1 MDNEMIFTLLLGYF
15 SGFEENVLPFIQQ
28 PYVLTHKQYY
38 QLPSLAAKWS
48 GAYELFPKIYKE
60 DIQK

>member
-28 PYVLTHKQYY
+28 AISCSYP
-38 QLPSLAAKWS
+38 
-48 GAYELFPKIYKE
+48 
-60 DIQK
+60 